1 MPETSTVLVVGAT
14 GDLGGRAVDAL
25 LARGKRV
32 RALAREGTDP
42 SRLAAKGVEIARG
55 DMLDP
60 ASLERAMSGSNA
72 VVTTAAGYTR
82 RRKGDSLEK
91 VDDLGN
97 RNLVD
102 DSKKMGIRRFVFTS
116 ILTCDQARDVPHF
129 WQKKLIEDYLERSG
143 VPFVALRPGAFLGG
157 GSARF
162 FSRGLEKGRMMAF
175 ASTTVRWTYIHP
187 DHVARC
193 LALAVDDPR
202 AVGRRIDLGTDRPVS
217 TVQLAGIFG
226 DLLGRE
232 VRPSRGSARILKV
245 VGTLGGLFVPA
256 MRDMMAMGRYFE
268 TGKYVADT
276 RVQAELFGPVPTIED
291 TARRMVAELNPAT
304 RAG

>member
-1 MPETSTVLVVGAT
+1 VGAT
-14 GDLGGRAVDAL
+14 GDLGGRVVDAL

-32 RALAREGTDP
+32 RALVRKGTDP

-55 DMLDP
+55 DMLNPD
-60 ASLERAMSGSNA
+60 SLERAMSGVDA

-82 RRKGDSLEK
+82 RRKGDSLET

-102 DSKKMGIRRFVFTS
+102 AAKKMGVKRFVFTS

-129 WQKKLIEDYLERSG
+129 WQKKLIEDYLEESG
-143 VPFVALRPGAFLGG
+143 VPFVSLRPGAFLGG

-162 FSRGLEKGRMMAF
+162 FFRGLEKGRMMAF
-175 ASTTVRWTYIHP
+175 GSTIVRWTYIHP
-187 DHVARC
+187 DDVARC

-217 TVQLAGIFG
+217 TVELAHILTE
-226 DLLGRE
+226 LLGRE
-232 VRPSRGSARILKV
+232 VKPSVGSLVLLKI
-245 VGTLGGLFVPA
+245 VGTIGALFVPFL
-256 MRDMMAMGRYFE
+256 RDMMAMGRYFA

-276 RVQAELFGPVPTIED
+276 RVQADLFGPVPTIED
-291 TARRMVAELNPAT
+291 TALRMLT
-304 RAG
+304 DLGLRQRTGAGSSRD

>member
-1 MPETSTVLVVGAT
+1 
-14 GDLGGRAVDAL
+14 VDAL

-32 RALAREGTDP
+32 RALVRKGTDP

-55 DMLDP
+55 DMLNPD
-60 ASLERAMSGSNA
+60 SLERAMSGVDA

-82 RRKGDSLEK
+82 RRKGDSLET

-102 DSKKMGIRRFVFTS
+102 AAKKMGVKRFVFTS

-129 WQKKLIEDYLERSG
+129 WQKKLIEDYLEESG
-143 VPFVALRPGAFLGG
+143 VPFVSLRPGAFLGG

-162 FSRGLEKGRMMAF
+162 FFRGLEKGRMMAF
-175 ASTTVRWTYIHP
+175 GSTIVRWTYIHP
-187 DHVARC
+187 DDVARC

-217 TVQLAGIFG
+217 TVELARILTE
-226 DLLGRE
+226 LLGRE
-232 VRPSRGSARILKV
+232 VKPSVGSLVLLKI
-245 VGTLGGLFVPA
+245 VGTIGALFVPFL
-256 MRDMMAMGRYFE
+256 RDMMAMGRYFA

-276 RVQAELFGPVPTIED
+276 RVQADLFGPVPTIED
-291 TARRMVAELNPAT
+291 TALRMLT
-304 RAG
+304 DLGLRQRTGAGSSRD

>member
-1 MPETSTVLVVGAT
+1 MPETSTVLVVGGT
-14 GDLGGRAVDAL
+14 GDLGGRVVDAL
-25 LARGKRV
+25 LAHGKRV
-32 RALAREGTDP
+32 RALVREGTDP

-102 DSKKMGIRRFVFTS
+102 ASKKMGIRRFVFTS

-162 FSRGLEKGRMMAF
+162 FS
-175 ASTTVRWTYIHP
+175 
-187 DHVARC
+187 RC

-291 TARRMVAELNPAT
+291 TARRMLAEMNLAT
-304 RAG
+304 RAA